1 MAGIRAIP
9 GGKSFIGRRV
19 YLPDMKIGIV
29 TLGCDKNT
37 VDNGYLAGALAAE
50 GIEVVRAHHDAAEHF
65 AGADPRGGT
74 LAPAG
79 GAAVAVEPLDAVLIN
94 TCGFVES
101 AKVQSIQSIL
111 SWIEHKKERAAEGGR
126 CRVFVAGCLT
136 QRYRES
142 LVAELPEVDG
152 FLGVGEFD
160 KVVQLVK
167 SPVDA
172 TGPINMIQELP
183 SVQVREG
190 MPRKQIGPQPPHA
203 FLKIADGCNHNC
215 TFCAIPSFKG
225 RLRSVAREILLAEAR
240 LLLSRGVRE
249 INLVAQDT
257 SDYGKDLYGRDYGI
271 AELLSDLARIS
282 GDFWIRLFYFY
293 PGGLTDRFLEA
304 FRSSPKIVPY
314 LDMPLQHLHP
324 EVLQKMK
331 RPYRDVNTFEAITRL
346 RAASP
351 DVALRTTFITGFPGE
366 TEEHFDYLLEG
377 VKKTRFRRMGAFP
390 FSEEEGTPSA
400 DMKPQVPKRLR
411 KARFDRLMRLQAGI
425 SAELNAELV
434 GRDLKV
440 LVEEQIEENRYV
452 ARSSADAPEVD
463 GAVIVTSRQALRVGE
478 FATVR
483 ITGSDVYDLFG
494 EV

>member
-1 MAGIRAIP
+1 
-9 GGKSFIGRRV
+9 
-19 YLPDMKIGIV
+19 MKIGIV
-29 TLGCDKNT
+29 TLGCDKNS
-37 VDNGYLAGALAAE
+37 VDNEYLAGALAEA
-50 GIEVVRAHHDAAEHF
+50 GVEVVKAHHDATEHF
-65 AGADPRGGT
+65 GGESSPS
-74 LAPAG
+74 AAI
-79 GAAVAVEPLDAVLIN
+79 AAVAAEPLDAVLIN

-111 SWIEHKKERAAEGGR
+111 SWVEHKKEAAAEGRR

-142 LVAELPEVDG
+142 LVQELPEVDG

-183 SVQVREG
+183 VVRVREG
-190 MPRKQIGPQPPHA
+190 MPRKMIGPQSPHA
-203 FLKIADGCNHNC
+203 FLKIGDGCNHNC
-215 TFCAIPSFKG
+215 TFCAIPGFKG

-271 AELLSDLARIS
+271 AELLNDLTRLS

-293 PGGLTDRFLEA
+293 PGGLNDRFLEV

-314 LDMPLQHLHP
+314 IDMPLQHLHAD
-324 EVLQKMK
+324 VLQRMK
-331 RPYRDVNTFEAITRL
+331 RPHKDVNTLEAIARL
-346 RAASP
+346 RRAVP
-351 DVALRTTFITGFPGE
+351 EVALRTTFITGFPGE
-366 TEEHFDYLLEG
+366 TEEHFEHLLKG
-377 VKKTRFRRMGAFP
+377 VSQARFRRMGAFP

-400 DMKPQVPKRLR
+400 EMKPMVPKRVR
-411 KARFDRLMRLQAGI
+411 QNRFDRLMRLQAEI
-425 SAELNAELV
+425 SLELNQEQV
-434 GRDLKV
+434 GRDIRV
-440 LVEEQIEENRYV
+440 LVEEQIGDSRYL
-452 ARSSADAPEVD
+452 ARSTADAPEVD
-463 GAVIVTSRQALRVGE
+463 GNVVITAPSGLTIGD

-483 ITGSDVYDLFG
+483 VTSADTYDLHG
-494 EV
+494 ETA